1 MKSPLGDTPHRE
13 VPRIQANTL
22 IKAVSVEHLE
32 AMEMMEDSIVNKKGY
47 RKKRQTSAG
56 SRRSRGS

>member
-13 VPRIQANTL
+13 VPRIQASSL

-32 AMEMMEDSIVNKKGY
+32 AMEMMEDSIVSKKGFK
-47 RKKRQTSAG
+47 KKRQNSAG